1 MDIIT
6 LVLARKYADKLMATG
21 GDPEAAQEL
30 IKQEVNHYLEGFGAD
45 LEAFAAINQQVK
57 NLETAIDNIQLTPGP
72 QGPQGET
79 GEIGPVGPQ
88 GPQGEIGLIGPV
100 GPQGPQGEI
109 GLTGPVGPQGP
120 QGIEGKIGPVGPVGP
135 KGEDGLNGLGVEN
148 IDAEWLESGQLQF
161 TFTMSDTTVKT
172 VVVAGSP
179 SNPNPPEDPEEPSDN
194 LYIYYG
200 VSQTSNVSS
209 LEDIEALG
217 INKVP
222 ATELVTSFTTELMEN
237 PAYTW
242 YIYPKSMGYMNFV
255 DARTNFPYAMEGL
268 VDIEGAEPVTIGD
281 YRLYRSDNKTGQYST
296 TVSVQKF

>member
-6 LVLARKYADKLMATG
+6 LVLARKYADQLMATG

-30 IKQEVNHYLEGFGAD
+30 IKQEVNSYLEKFGAD
-45 LEAFAAINQQVK
+45 LETFAAINQQVK
-57 NLETAIDNIQLTPGP
+57 DLEAAIDNIQLTPGP

-79 GEIGPVGPQ
+79 GAIGPVGPQGLQGETGPVGPQ
-88 GPQGEIGLIGPV
+88 GPQGET
-100 GPQGPQGEI
+100 
-109 GLTGPVGPQGP
+109 GLTGPIGPQGP
-120 QGIEGKIGPVGPVGP
+120 QGIEGKIGPVGPIGP
-135 KGEDGLNGLGVEN
+135 KGEDGINGLGVEN

-200 VSQTSNVSS
+200 VSQTANVSS

-217 INKVP
+217 ITKVP
-222 ATELVTSFTTELMEN
+222 ATELVTSFTTALMEN
-237 PAYTW
+237 PA
-242 YIYPKSMGYMNFV
+242 
-255 DARTNFPYAMEGL
+255 
-268 VDIEGAEPVTIGD
+268 
-281 YRLYRSDNKTGQYST
+281 ST
-296 TVSVQKF
+296 KFI

>member
-30 IKQEVNHYLEGFGAD
+30 IKQEVNHYLKGFGAD
-45 LEAFAAINQQVK
+45 LEAFATINQQVK

-79 GEIGPVGPQ
+79 G
-88 GPQGEIGLIGPV
+88 
-100 GPQGPQGEI
+100 
-109 GLTGPVGPQGP
+109 LTGPIGPQGP
-120 QGIEGKIGPVGPVGP
+120 QGIEGKIGPVGP

-268 VDIEGAEPVTIGD
+268 VDIEGAEPVTIGE